1 MLCGVLMT
9 GFQDRWTLFESAFV
23 NFIWYRHTK
32 MSCRVVL
39 HFVAMVIVV
48 GDIRFVP
55 RMNKMEQAILNQSI
69 NQY

>member
-1 MLCGVLMT
+1 M
-9 GFQDRWTLFESAFV
+9 

-55 RMNKMEQAILNQSI
+55 RMNKMEQAINKSIKQLISIDKPINQSI
-69 NQY
+69 NK